1 MEFKTEKEMEKYYKK
16 QEPSDLEKR
25 VMEIK
30 YELSQCDHNNET
42 LKEALNIELT
52 VIEKNLKKKILIKFA
67 QFWEFAASIAGFILS
82 LFFFIFS
89 FILNTMPQ
97 ENHVTQYYIIFMLI
111 SLIIAIP
118 IFLIPILPSLRKY
131 LISDTIINNLHE
143 SSANNKDLAH
153 SLTKNNNSLS
163 DSLKKVTD
171 NLKAS
176 DEIVS
181 YLKQS
186 SGKVKITESRRFFAE
201 LDYARKNAS
210 KRVLLTSFSKQIY
223 RSNSNESNI
232 DSLKK
237 EINQC
242 RESSYPC
249 KKIITLHTKEKFE
262 AYKNVIENIKE
273 PVDWKV
279 AYLEIHKIEDA
290 KLPRIIGF
298 QIIDDTVIIMDPLVA
313 RVTNP
318 EKNDGCKIIVINS
331 EEAADVF
338 EKYYNKLWEQIE
350 SSSEPNKID
359 YKTPH
364 KGHKGY
370 ILYDGDEYSASPEI
384 WETIEKQISKDT
396 PIGPAESLEK
406 SD

>member
-1 MEFKTEKEMEKYYKK
+1 MEFKTKKEMIKYYKK

-25 VMEIK
+25 MVEIK

-42 LKEALNIELT
+42 FKKALNIELT
-52 VIEKNLKKKILIKFA
+52 VVEQNLKDRFLKKIA
-67 QFWEFAASIAGFILS
+67 HFWEFATSTAGFILS
-82 LFFFIFS
+82 LFFFIFGI
-89 FILNTMPQ
+89 ILNTIPQ
-97 ENHVTQYYIIFMLI
+97 DNHVSQYYIIFILV

-118 IFLIPILPSLRKY
+118 IFLVPSLPELRKY
-131 LISDTIINNLHE
+131 LISDTIINNIHE

-153 SLTKNNNSLS
+153 SLTQNNNSLS

-171 NLKAS
+171 DLIAS
-176 DEIVS
+176 NEIVN
-181 YLKQS
+181 YLRQS
-186 SGKVKITESRRFFAE
+186 SDKIRIIESRQFFTE

-210 KRVLLTSFSKQIY
+210 KRVLLTSFSKKIY
-223 RSNSNESNI
+223 RSNSNKSNN
-232 DSLKK
+232 DSLEK

-262 AYKNVIENIKE
+262 TYKNVIENIKE
-273 PVDWKV
+273 PVAWKV
-279 AYLEIHKIEDA
+279 AYLDINKIEDA

-313 RVTNP
+313 CVTDP
-318 EKNDGCKIIVINS
+318 EKNNDYKIMVINNKD
-331 EEAADVF
+331 AADVF
-338 EKYYNKLWEQIE
+338 EKYYEKLWEQIE
-350 SSSEPNKID
+350 SSSEPNIID

-384 WETIEKQISKDT
+384 WKTIEDRISKDT
-396 PIGPAESLEK
+396 PIGPAESPAK